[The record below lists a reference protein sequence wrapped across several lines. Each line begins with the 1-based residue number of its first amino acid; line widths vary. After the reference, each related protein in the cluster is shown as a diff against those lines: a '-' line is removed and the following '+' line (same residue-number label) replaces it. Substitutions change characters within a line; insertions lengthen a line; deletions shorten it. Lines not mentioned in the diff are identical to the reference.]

1 MLAKPPK
8 YSVPSLTVTPDYSTT
23 IIMHSLAF
31 EQEMTQRRMTHDRN
45 RSIFNVFCNQVAIH
59 YREQHEVELMGD
71 NQGSNRS
78 FCRFFKRHTGVTP
91 NDFRQHKE

>member
-1 MLAKPPK
+1 MESVTLEPPVTVPPMLAKPPK

-45 RSIFNVFCNQVAIH
+45 KFHKLPACLLTDEEMAQ
-59 YREQHEVELMGD
+59 YMK
-71 NQGSNRS
+71 GSNRS
-78 FCRFFKRHTGVTP
+78 FCQRLH
-91 NDFRQHKE
+91 